1 MVESDVGV
9 GVVVIAGAGHAG
21 GRAAEAMR
29 QAGYAGRIVLVGE
42 ESHPPYERPPLSK
55 EMLAT
60 DYPPEKAY
68 LAPLGAWAEKTI
80 ELRLDAR
87 VEAIDRAAHRLRL
100 AGGEALA
107 YDRLLIATGGR
118 VRKLSTH
125 GASLAGI
132 HYIRSIKDSLALKA
146 ELRPG
151 GRVVVIGGGFIGLE
165 AAAAAA
171 KLGCKAT
178 VIEAQNELL
187 NRVMD
192 PFMGRWF
199 EQLHRGN
206 GVDVLKGVT
215 IERIEG
221 RDRVEG
227 VVLTSGDRIDAD
239 VVVIG
244 IGIIPNLELAADAGI
259 EVGNGVKVDEYGATS
274 DPDVF
279 AAGDVAFHL
288 NPILGRH
295 VRLESWANAQN
306 GGIAVARNMV
316 LDGERAPYVDVPW
329 FWTDQFGANIQIA
342 GAPHAWDR
350 IVVRGKP
357 ESGKF
362 IAFAMHG
369 AKVVGGTAV
378 NLGRDM
384 RFIKSLVQS
393 GKDARDEDLA
403 NEAMQLRALA
413 G

>member
-1 MVESDVGV
+1 MPVGSVV
-9 GVVVIAGAGHAG
+9 GTVVIAGAGHAG

-29 QAGYAGRIVLVGE
+29 QAGYTGRIVLVGE

-68 LAPLGAWAEKTI
+68 LAPQTAWAEKTI

-87 VEAIDRAAHRLRL
+87 VESLDRAAHRLRL
-100 AGGEALA
+100 AGGENLA

-118 VRKLSTH
+118 VRKLSAH
-125 GASLAGI
+125 GVTLAGI
-132 HYIRSIKDSLALKA
+132 HYIRSIADSLALKA
-146 ELRPG
+146 ELKPG

-192 PFMGRWF
+192 PMMGRWF
-199 EQLHRGN
+199 EQLHKAN

-215 IERIEG
+215 IDRFEG

-227 VVLTSGDRIDAD
+227 VVLATGDRIDAD

-244 IGIIPNLELAADAGI
+244 IGIVPNLELAADAGI
-259 EVGNGVKVDEYGATS
+259 EVGNGIKADEFGVTS

-279 AAGDVAFHL
+279 AVGDVAFHL

-316 LDGERAPYVDVPW
+316 LAERAPYVDVPW

-362 IAFAMHG
+362 IAFALHG

-384 RFIKSLVQS
+384 RFIKSLIQS
-393 GKDARDEDLA
+393 SKDVRDEDLA
-403 NEAMQLRALA
+403 NEAQQLRVLA

>member
-1 MVESDVGV
+1 MI
-9 GVVVIAGAGHAG
+9 VIAGAGHAG

-29 QAGYAGRIVLVGE
+29 QAGYTGRIVLVGD

-60 DYPPEKAY
+60 EYAPEKAY
-68 LAPLGAWAEKTI
+68 LAPLAAWAEKTI

-87 VEAIDRAAHRLRL
+87 VEGLDRASHRVHL
-100 AGGEALA
+100 AGGEALP

-118 VRKLSTH
+118 VRTLSAP
-125 GASLAGI
+125 GAALAGV

-146 ELRPG
+146 ELKPG

-165 AAAAAA
+165 AAAAAI

-178 VIEAQNELL
+178 VIEAQAELL

-192 PFMGRWF
+192 PLMGRWF
-199 EQLHRGN
+199 EQLHRAN
-206 GVDVLKGVT
+206 GVEVLKGVT
-215 IERIEG
+215 IERLEG
-221 RDRVEG
+221 RDRVEA

-239 VVVIG
+239 AVVIG
-244 IGIIPNLELAADAGI
+244 IGIIPNVEIAANAGI
-259 EVGNGVKVDEYGATS
+259 EVGNGVKVDEFGVSS

-316 LDGERAPYVDVPW
+316 AEPAPYVDVPW

-342 GAPHAWDR
+342 GAPQAWDR
-350 IVVRGKP
+350 IIVRGKA

-362 IAFAMHG
+362 IAFALHG

-384 RFIKSLVQS
+384 RFIKSLIQS
-393 GKDARDEDLA
+393 GKDVRDEDLA
-403 NEAMQLRALA
+403 NEAVQMRALA